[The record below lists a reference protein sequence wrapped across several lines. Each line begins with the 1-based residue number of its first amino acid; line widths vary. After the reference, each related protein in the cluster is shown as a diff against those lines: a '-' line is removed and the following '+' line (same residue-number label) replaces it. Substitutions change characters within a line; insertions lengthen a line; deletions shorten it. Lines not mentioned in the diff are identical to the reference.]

1 MLSLIERFLQHN
13 RRWLFG
19 VLLAVIVVPFV
30 FTIGNMPGF
39 FWKKKASQQYFGF
52 DLSDRRKAEEAFVKG
67 AISMLLRD
75 GGDRMQAS
83 QEYALYRLW
92 LLSLARDLKLP
103 DPTEEQ
109 LQVFIKTRRFF
120 WDEKEQQFKPS
131 HYNEYLKEWK
141 GKFSLRSL
149 FEEDCKI
156 EQVQNV
162 MQGVACALPQ
172 ESEVAFKSVRATY
185 VLDYLEIKNEEKDPT
200 LSDGEMRKFFEEHKE
215 DYRVPQQADVTLLVL
230 DSDKYA
236 ERLPQ
241 PSEADLKTYFD
252 QHKEDFEKED
262 GEEPKFSDVSEDVK
276 KAWKEE
282 KCLAFAEEAAS
293 QLAVQVYDQSIK
305 LGSDAWKRLLE
316 KSGVRCIY
324 STPPYS
330 KVSVPKKEG
339 FPRELFLKAFDLS
352 EERFLSD
359 PQRVKGGAALVALNK
374 FIPTHLPE
382 YDQVRQQVADDAKRL
397 HRKKAFQAKVDQIKA
412 SLNEKGVP
420 PKGFEVKS
428 MEPFTLAQI
437 KFEDLSKI
445 LPMRSLFGFL
455 NDVLAFQPKHWSKAY
470 KGNDDSMV
478 FFYCKDKQTA
488 DIAVDSEEFKH
499 FDENFLERK
508 GRGQAEALAGE
519 ALTAAFK
526 SDRK

>member
-19 VLLAVIVVPFV
+19 VLLVVIVVPFV

-52 DLSDRRKAEEAFVKG
+52 DLSDRRKAEEVFVKG

-109 LQVFIKTRRFF
+109 LQAFIKTRRFF

-131 HYNEYLKEWK
+131 RYNEYLKEWK

-149 FEEDCKI
+149 FEEDYKI

-185 VLDYLEIKNEEKDPT
+185 VLDYLEVKNEEKDPT
-200 LSDGEMRKFFEEHKE
+200 LSDEEIRKFFEEHKE

-230 DSDKYA
+230 DADKFA
-236 ERLPQ
+236 DRLSQ
-241 PSEADLKTYFD
+241 PSEADLKAYFE
-252 QHKEDFEKED
+252 QHKEDFSKGD
-262 GEEPKFSDVSEDVK
+262 EEPKFSDVSEDVK
-276 KAWKEE
+276 EAWKKE
-282 KCLAFAEEAAS
+282 KCLTFAEEAAS
-293 QLAVQVYDQSIK
+293 QLAVQVYEQSIK

-330 KVSVPKKEG
+330 KVSVPKKDG
-339 FPRELFLKAFDLS
+339 FPKELFLKAFELS
-352 EERFLSD
+352 EEHFLSD
-359 PQRVKGGAALVALNK
+359 PQRVKGGVALVALNK

-382 YDQVRQQVADDAKRL
+382 PAQVREQVVDDAKRL
-397 HRKKAFQAKVDQIKA
+397 HRQKAFQAKVEQIKT

-420 PKGFEVKS
+420 TKEFEVKS
-428 MEPFTLAQI
+428 MEPFTLEQW
-437 KFEDLSKI
+437 KFEDFSKI
-445 LPMRSLFGFL
+445 LPMHSLFGFL

-470 KGNDDSMV
+470 KGNGDAMV

-488 DIAVDSEEFKH
+488 DISADSEEFKH

-526 SDRK
+526 TDRK

>member
-1 MLSLIERFLQHN
+1 MLSLIQRFLEHN

-19 VLLAVIVVPFV
+19 FLLVVIVVPFV

-39 FWKKKASQQYFGF
+39 FWKRKASQQYFGF
-52 DLSDRRKAEEAFVKG
+52 DLSDRRKAEEVVLKG

-75 GGDRMQAS
+75 GGDRMRGS

-103 DPTEEQ
+103 EPNEAQ
-109 LQVFIKTRRFF
+109 LQEFIKTRRFF

-131 HYNEYLKEWK
+131 RYNEYLKEWK

-149 FEEDCKI
+149 LEEDYKI

-162 MQGVACALPQ
+162 MQRVACALPQ
-172 ESEVAFKSVRATY
+172 ESETAFKSVRATY

-200 LSDGEMRKFFEEHKE
+200 LSDEEIRKFFEEHKE

-236 ERLPQ
+236 ERLSR

-262 GEEPKFSDVSEDVK
+262 GEEPEFSKVRKDVK

-293 QLAVQVYDQSIK
+293 QLAVQVYEQSIK
-305 LGSDAWKRLLE
+305 LGSEAWKRLLE

-330 KVSVPKKEG
+330 KVSVPKKDD
-339 FPRELFLKAFDLS
+339 FPKELFLKAFELN
-352 EERFLSD
+352 EEHFLSD

-382 YDQVRQQVADDAKRL
+382 YDQVRQQVTDDAKRVS
-397 HRKKAFQAKVDQIKA
+397 RQKVFNEKIDQLKA
-412 SLNEKGVP
+412 SLEKNEL

-428 MEPFTLAQI
+428 MEPFTLEQW
-437 KFEDLSKI
+437 KFEEMSKI
-445 LPMRSLFGFL
+445 LSVHSLFGFL
-455 NDVLAFQPKHWSKAY
+455 NDILAFKPKHWSKAY
-470 KGNDDSMV
+470 KGNGDTMV

-508 GRGQAEALAGE
+508 GRGQTEALAGE

>member
-52 DLSDRRKAEEAFVKG
+52 DLSDRKKAEEVFVKG
-67 AISMLLRD
+67 ALSMLLRD
-75 GGDRMQAS
+75 GGDRMRTS

-103 DPTEEQ
+103 DPSEEQ
-109 LQVFIKTRRFF
+109 LQTFIKTRRFF
-120 WDEKEQQFKPS
+120 WDEKDQQFKPS
-131 HYNEYLKEWK
+131 RYNEYLKEWK

-149 FEEDCKI
+149 FEEDYKI
-156 EQVQNV
+156 EQVQSV
-162 MQGVACALPQ
+162 MQGVACSLPQ
-172 ESEVAFKSVRATY
+172 ESETAFKSVRATY
-185 VLDYLEIKNEEKDPT
+185 ALDYLEVKNEEKDPT
-200 LSDGEMRKFFEEHKE
+200 LGDEEIRKFFEEHKE

-230 DSDKYA
+230 DADKYA
-236 ERLPQ
+236 QRLPK
-241 PSEADLKTYFD
+241 PSEADLKVYFE
-252 QHKEDFEKED
+252 QHKEEFAKDD
-262 GEEPKFSDVSEDVK
+262 EEPKFSDVSEGVK

-293 QLAVQVYDQSIK
+293 QLAVRVYDQSIK
-305 LGSDAWKRLLE
+305 LGSEAWKRLLE

-324 STPPYS
+324 ATPPYS

-339 FPRELFLKAFDLS
+339 FPEELFLKAFALS
-352 EERFLSD
+352 EEHFLSD
-359 PQRVKGGAALVALNK
+359 PQRIEGGVALVALNK

-382 YDQVRQQVADDAKRL
+382 CEQVREQVSGDAKRL
-397 HRKKAFQAKVDQIKA
+397 HRQKAFQAKVEQIKT
-412 SLNEKGVP
+412 SLNEKGTP
-420 PKGFEVKS
+420 PKEFEVKS
-428 MEPFTLAQI
+428 MEPFTLEQW
-437 KFEDLSKI
+437 KFEDFSKVLSV
-445 LPMRSLFGFL
+445 RSLFGFL
-455 NDVLAFQPKHWSKAY
+455 NDVLVLQPKHWSKAY
-470 KGNDDSMV
+470 KGNNDSMV

-488 DIAVDSEEFKH
+488 DISIDSEEFKH
-499 FDENFLERK
+499 FDEAFFERK
-508 GRGQAEALAGE
+508 GSAQADMLAQE

-526 SDRK
+526 DKK